1 MGYIVAFPHGI
12 SRFLLAIFRNLCYAV
27 DGATSSTPVGGSPG
41 FLFGGDTYLFA
52 PNRKRGGGASR
63 SESNKRW
70 PVAIAPL
77 FMAVMGVS
85 WSELFQFCMV
95 ILTVIAL
102 VLQNNKEK

>member
-1 MGYIVAFPHGI
+1 MGYIVAFPHDI

-41 FLFGGDTYLFA
+41 FLSGVNTYLC
-52 PNRKRGGGASR
+52 PQSKEGGGASR
-63 SESNKRW
+63 SESNKRL